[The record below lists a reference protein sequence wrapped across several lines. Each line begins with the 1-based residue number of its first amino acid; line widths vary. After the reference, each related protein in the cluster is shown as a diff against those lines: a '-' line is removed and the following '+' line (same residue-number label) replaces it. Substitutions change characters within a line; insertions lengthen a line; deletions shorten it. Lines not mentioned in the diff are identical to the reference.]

1 MGFKQNSVILKCTD
15 WDLIKSV
22 VSLLKSS
29 MSTPNANV
37 VELVIMQLFR
47 TKELQSLWLQAYY
60 K

>member
-1 MGFKQNSVILKCTD
+1 
-15 WDLIKSV
+15 
-22 VSLLKSS
+22 

-47 TKELQSLWLQAYY
+47 SKELQSLWLQAYY